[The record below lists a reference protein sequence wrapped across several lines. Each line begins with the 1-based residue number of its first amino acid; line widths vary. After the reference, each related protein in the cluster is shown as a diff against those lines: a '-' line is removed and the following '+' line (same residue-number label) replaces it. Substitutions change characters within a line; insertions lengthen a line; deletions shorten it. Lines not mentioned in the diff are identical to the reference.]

1 MKVAW
6 GLILACAL
14 LGAGSSCADPRDGT
28 PIAVR
33 RHAIIDGEA
42 SGGDD
47 DAVLMIRA
55 VLEDEREVICSASLV
70 APNLLLTARHCVSY
84 LVEGMFSCSVEGEL
98 VNGGDGAGEL
108 GLHIPP
114 ESIEVYGRE
123 TPRDEPLAR
132 GQQTISTLSET
143 ICNNDL
149 AFVVLDRALDLPVL
163 PLRLGRSAEFGELGM
178 MVGFGLETGQLGI
191 DYREQ
196 PRLRKAGL
204 VVAGVGP
211 DSLEEGVT
219 TVAPRSLIVDG
230 PCGCIGDSGG
240 PLMAESSGAVLGVYS
255 LQQGESCTADD
266 VRQHLVHVPP
276 FQRLILDAFAA
287 AGAEP
292 LPEPTVSGGAGG
304 ASGEAPSGAGGEMP
318 GGAGGGGNSSAAESG
333 SAGEN
338 AVEPAAPAER
348 DDSGCAVV
356 ASGVRRAGRLGASL
370 VALALVLLL
379 AARRARQACRR
390 LSAA

>member
-1 MKVAW
+1 MKIAW
-6 GLILACAL
+6 GLGLACAL

-33 RHAIIDGEA
+33 RQTIIDGEA

-47 DAVLMIRA
+47 DGVLMIRA
-55 VLEDEREVICSASLV
+55 VLEDEREVICTASLV

-84 LVEGMFSCSVEGEL
+84 LIEGQFSCSLEGEL

-108 GLHIPP
+108 GLHIPS

-123 TPRDEPLAR
+123 TPRGEPLAR

-163 PLRLGRSAEFGELGM
+163 PLRLGRSAEIGELGM
-178 MVGFGLETGQLGI
+178 MVGFGLDAGQRSI

-196 PRLRKAGL
+196 PRLRKTGL
-204 VVAGVGP
+204 VVADVGP
-211 DSLEEGVT
+211 DLLEEGVT
-219 TVAPRSLIVDG
+219 SVAPRSLLVDG

-240 PLMAESSGAVLGVYS
+240 PLMAETSGAVLGVYS
-255 LQQGESCTADD
+255 LQEGESCTAED

-276 FQRLILDAFAA
+276 FERLILDAFAA

-292 LPEPTVSGGAGG
+292 LTEPTASGGAGG
-304 ASGEAPSGAGGEMP
+304 EQASGAGDAASS
-318 GGAGGGGNSSAAESG
+318 GAGGGGGSAGESG

-338 AVEPAAPAER
+338 PREAAPLEAL
-348 DDSGCAVV
+348 DDSGCAVES
-356 ASGVRRAGRLGASL
+356 SGDRRADRLGASTL
-370 VALALVLLL
+370 ALALALLL
-379 AARRARQACRR
+379 AARRARRWP
-390 LSAA
+390 SAA

>member
-6 GLILACAL
+6 GLVLTGAL
-14 LGAGSSCADPRDGT
+14 LGAGASCADPRDGT

-47 DAVLMIRA
+47 DGVLMIRA

-84 LVEGMFSCSVEGEL
+84 LIEGLFSCSIEGEL

-149 AFVVLDRALDLPVL
+149 AFVVLDRALALPVL

-178 MVGFGLETGQLGI
+178 MVGFGLDASQRSI

-204 VVAGVGP
+204 VVSGVGP

-240 PLMAESSGAVLGVYS
+240 PLMAETSGAVLGVYS
-255 LQQGESCTADD
+255 LQQGASCTADD

-276 FQRLILDAFAA
+276 FERLILDAFTA

-292 LPEPTVSGGAGG
+292 LPEPSVSGGMG
-304 ASGEAPSGAGGEMP
+304 GEAPSGAGGEMP
-318 GGAGGGGNSSAAESG
+318 SGTGGGNSSAGESG

-338 AVEPAAPAER
+338 TALPAAPTDR
-348 DDSGCAVV
+348 DDSGCAVE
-356 ASGVRRAGRLGASL
+356 ASGVRRAGRLGAASAT
-370 VALALVLLL
+370 ALALALLV
-379 AARRARQACRR
+379 AARRACRR